1 MDTLVS
7 VNGEYLTVDDCYI
20 EECEVS
26 TTVYNFQVDDY
37 HTYFVGESMVWV
49 HNKNCTPQNRQD
61 LKDHPSVK
69 VDENGFFTARM
80 LPMTNHSPSDLYTMD
95 STRRW
100 TPNPPYSSTS

>member
-20 EECEVS
+20 EECEGS

-69 VDENGFFTARM
+69 VDENGFFEKVNGAYRV
-80 LPMTNHSPSDLYTMD
+80 DYT
-95 STRRW
+95 TRHIPTVRRCALW
-100 TPNPPYSSTS
+100 TRK

>member
-61 LKDHPSVK
+61 LKDHPSAK
-69 VDENGFFTARM
+69 VDENGFFEKVNGAYRV
-80 LPMTNHSPSDLYTMD
+80 DYT
-95 STRRW
+95 TRHIPTVRRCALW
-100 TPNPPYSSTS
+100 TRK